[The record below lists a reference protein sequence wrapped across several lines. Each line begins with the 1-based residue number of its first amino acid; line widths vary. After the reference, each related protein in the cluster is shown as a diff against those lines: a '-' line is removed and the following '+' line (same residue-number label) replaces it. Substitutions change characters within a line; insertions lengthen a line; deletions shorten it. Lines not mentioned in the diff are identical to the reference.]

1 MTRLETFVNLGYHKD
16 PLKGPLFETGDMIR
30 ARRILTMAVESRA
43 MISIVGERG
52 CGKSA
57 AVNAAL
63 KKLPVKTVWVSRGDQ
78 EKLTI
83 SDIKTAMILN
93 LSAEGVK
100 RGGIVSSM
108 QLRRVVGEASRK
120 QKVVIAIE
128 EAQRLHPSTLKS
140 LKTLREIE
148 WMGET
153 ELFTIILVA
162 QSDPMNRPGVSE
174 VKLRSDIVRMQG
186 LSANEAGH
194 YVRESL
200 GKHFEEPAIDLL
212 AELPQAKNYLELQA
226 LCVELLGLALAAGR
240 EKVGIADV
248 HTIQPPASAPVPRG
262 QRPAAPKAAVTATT
276 ALASVLDRRQGRIDD
291 LSKDPLGPKGV
302 ADASA

>member
-1 MTRLETFVNLGYHKD
+1 MSNMTRLETFVNLGYTKD
-16 PLKGPLFETGDMIR
+16 PLKGHLYETGDMVR
-30 ARRILTMAVESRA
+30 TRRILTMAVESRA

-52 CGKSA
+52 CGKSE

-63 KKLPVKTVWVSRGDQ
+63 KKLVGSDKPVKTVWVSRGDQ

-83 SDIKTAMILN
+83 SDIKTSMILN
-93 LSAEGVK
+93 LSAENVK

-108 QLRRVVGEASRK
+108 QLRRVIGEASRK
-120 QKVVIAIE
+120 QKIVIAIE

-186 LSANEAGH
+186 LSANEAAH
-194 YVRESL
+194 YVREAL
-200 GKHFEEPAIDLL
+200 GKHFEETAIELL
-212 AELPQAKNYLELQA
+212 AELPNARNYLELQA
-226 LCVELLGLALAAGR
+226 LCVELLNTALAAGR
-240 EKVGIADV
+240 DQVTVADV
-248 HTIQPPASAPVPRG
+248 HTIHPPASAPIPRSALKKTVA
-262 QRPAAPKAAVTATT
+262 PATGAT
-276 ALASVLDRRQGRIDD
+276 ALSSVLDRRQGRIEQ
-291 LSKDPLGPKGV
+291 LSGV
-302 ADASA
+302 SNA